1 MGKDKK
7 TPITINDKEYILE
20 DMTDE
25 QKILVNHSVDL
36 SRKIDS
42 MKFNLDQLTIGK
54 ETFVKMLEESL
65 KNFLVVSLATDRSLL
80 SLSSNSES
88 LLAKSFIYFL

>member
-7 TPITINDKEYILE
+7 TPIVINDKEYILE

-25 QKILVNHSVDL
+25 QKMLVNHSVDL

-42 MKFNLDQLTIGK
+42 MKFNLDQLTVGK
-54 ETFVKMLEESL
+54 ETFVKMLE
-65 KNFLVVSLATDRSLL
+65 D
-80 SLSSNSES
+80 SLSKEDDTVEEAEVIN
-88 LLAKSFIYFL
+88 

>member
-25 QKILVNHSVDL
+25 QKTLVNHSVDL

-42 MKFNLDQLTIGK
+42 MKFNLDQLTVGK

-65 KNFLVVSLATDRSLL
+65 SKVEEAEVV
-80 SLSSNSES
+80 N
-88 LLAKSFIYFL
+88 

>member
-7 TPITINDKEYILE
+7 TPIVINDKEYILE

-25 QKILVNHSVDL
+25 QKMLVNHSVDL

-42 MKFNLDQLTIGK
+42 MKFNLDQLTVGK
-54 ETFVKMLEESL
+54 ETFVKMLE
-65 KNFLVVSLATDRSLL
+65 D
-80 SLSSNSES
+80 SLSKEDDKVEEAEVIN
-88 LLAKSFIYFL
+88 

>member
-25 QKILVNHSVDL
+25 QKTLVNHSVDL

-42 MKFNLDQLTIGK
+42 MKFNMDQLNVGK
-54 ETFVKMLEESL
+54 DTFVRMLEESL
-65 KNFLVVSLATDRSLL
+65 SKEDNKVKAAEVV
-80 SLSSNSES
+80 N
-88 LLAKSFIYFL
+88 

>member
-42 MKFNLDQLTIGK
+42 MKFNLDQLTVGK

-65 KNFLVVSLATDRSLL
+65 SKVEEAEVV
-80 SLSSNSES
+80 N
-88 LLAKSFIYFL
+88 

>member
-7 TPITINDKEYILE
+7 TPITINDKEYVIE

-42 MKFNLDQLTIGK
+42 MKFNLDQLNVGK
-54 ETFVKMLEESL
+54 DTFVRLLEESL
-65 KNFLVVSLATDRSLL
+65 NKEDSDVEDAEVIN
-80 SLSSNSES
+80 
-88 LLAKSFIYFL
+88 

>member
-7 TPITINDKEYILE
+7 TPIVINDKEYILE

-25 QKILVNHSVDL
+25 QKMLVNHSVDL

-42 MKFNLDQLTIGK
+42 MKFNLDQLTVGK

-65 KNFLVVSLATDRSLL
+65 SKEDDKVEEAEVV
-80 SLSSNSES
+80 N
-88 LLAKSFIYFL
+88 

>member
-25 QKILVNHSVDL
+25 QKTLVNHSVDL

-42 MKFNLDQLTIGK
+42 MKFNLDQLTVGK
-54 ETFVKMLEESL
+54 ETFVKMLE
-65 KNFLVVSLATDRSLL
+65 D
-80 SLSSNSES
+80 SLSKEDDKVEEAEVIN
-88 LLAKSFIYFL
+88 

>member
-7 TPITINDKEYILE
+7 TPITINDKEYVIE

-25 QKILVNHSVDL
+25 QKTLVNHSVDL

-42 MKFNLDQLTIGK
+42 MKFNLDQLNVGK
-54 ETFVKMLEESL
+54 DTFVRLLEESL
-65 KNFLVVSLATDRSLL
+65 NKQDSDVEEAEVIN
-80 SLSSNSES
+80 
-88 LLAKSFIYFL
+88 

>member
-7 TPITINDKEYILE
+7 TPITINNKEYVIE

-25 QKILVNHSVDL
+25 QKMLVNHSVDL

-42 MKFNLDQLTIGK
+42 MKFNLDQLTVGK

-65 KNFLVVSLATDRSLL
+65 SKEDDTVEEAEVIN
-80 SLSSNSES
+80 
-88 LLAKSFIYFL
+88 

>member
-25 QKILVNHSVDL
+25 QKMLVNHSVDL

-42 MKFNLDQLTIGK
+42 MKFNLDQLTVGK

-65 KNFLVVSLATDRSLL
+65 SKEDDTVEEAEVIN
-80 SLSSNSES
+80 
-88 LLAKSFIYFL
+88 

>member
-7 TPITINDKEYILE
+7 TPITINDKEYVIE

-42 MKFNLDQLTIGK
+42 MKFNLDQLNVGK
-54 ETFVKMLEESL
+54 DTFVRLLEESL
-65 KNFLVVSLATDRSLL
+65 NKEDSDVEEAEVIN
-80 SLSSNSES
+80 
-88 LLAKSFIYFL
+88 

>member
-7 TPITINDKEYILE
+7 TPITINDKEYVIE

-25 QKILVNHSVDL
+25 QKTLVNHSVDL

-42 MKFNLDQLTIGK
+42 MKFNLDQLNVGK
-54 ETFVKMLEESL
+54 DTFVRLLE
-65 KNFLVVSLATDRSLL
+65 D
-80 SLSSNSES
+80 SLSKVEDAEIVN
-88 LLAKSFIYFL
+88 

>member
-7 TPITINDKEYILE
+7 TPITINDKEYIIE

-25 QKILVNHSVDL
+25 QKTLVNHSVDL

-42 MKFNLDQLTIGK
+42 MKFNLDQLNVGK
-54 ETFVKMLEESL
+54 DTFVRLLEESL
-65 KNFLVVSLATDRSLL
+65 NKKDSDVEDAEVIN
-80 SLSSNSES
+80 
-88 LLAKSFIYFL
+88 

>member
-7 TPITINDKEYILE
+7 TPITINDKEYVIE

-25 QKILVNHSVDL
+25 QKTLVNHSVDL

-42 MKFNLDQLTIGK
+42 MKFNLDQLNVGK
-54 ETFVKMLEESL
+54 DTFVRLLEESL
-65 KNFLVVSLATDRSLL
+65 NKQDSDVEEAEV
-80 SLSSNSES
+80 
-88 LLAKSFIYFL
+88 KVK

>member
-7 TPITINDKEYILE
+7 TPITINDKEYVIE

-25 QKILVNHSVDL
+25 QKTLVNHSVDL

-42 MKFNLDQLTIGK
+42 MKFNLDQLNVGK
-54 ETFVKMLEESL
+54 DTFVRLLEESL
-65 KNFLVVSLATDRSLL
+65 NKEDSDVEDAEVIN
-80 SLSSNSES
+80 
-88 LLAKSFIYFL
+88 

>member
-25 QKILVNHSVDL
+25 QKTLVNHSVDL

-42 MKFNLDQLTIGK
+42 MKFNLDQLTVGK

-65 KNFLVVSLATDRSLL
+65 NKVEEAEVIN
-80 SLSSNSES
+80 
-88 LLAKSFIYFL
+88 

>member
-7 TPITINDKEYILE
+7 TPITINDKEYIIE

-25 QKILVNHSVDL
+25 QKTLVNHSVDL

-42 MKFNLDQLTIGK
+42 MKFNLDQLNVGK
-54 ETFVKMLEESL
+54 DTFVKLLEESL
-65 KNFLVVSLATDRSLL
+65 NKKDSDVEDAEVIN
-80 SLSSNSES
+80 
-88 LLAKSFIYFL
+88 

>member
-7 TPITINDKEYILE
+7 TPITINDKEYVIE

-42 MKFNLDQLTIGK
+42 MKFNLDQLNVGK
-54 ETFVKMLEESL
+54 DTFVRLLEESL
-65 KNFLVVSLATDRSLL
+65 NKKDSDVEDAEVIN
-80 SLSSNSES
+80 
-88 LLAKSFIYFL
+88 

>member
-7 TPITINDKEYILE
+7 TPITINDKEYVIE

-25 QKILVNHSVDL
+25 QKTLVNHSVDL

-42 MKFNLDQLTIGK
+42 MKFNLDQLNVGK
-54 ETFVKMLEESL
+54 DTFVRLLEESL
-65 KNFLVVSLATDRSLL
+65 NKED
-80 SLSSNSES
+80 SNVEE
-88 LLAKSFIYFL
+88 AEVIN

>member
-7 TPITINDKEYILE
+7 TPIVINDKEYILE

-25 QKILVNHSVDL
+25 QKMLVNHSVDL

-42 MKFNLDQLTIGK
+42 MKFNLDQLTVGK
-54 ETFVKMLEESL
+54 ETFVKMLEDSL
-65 KNFLVVSLATDRSLL
+65 NKEDDKVEEAEVIN
-80 SLSSNSES
+80 
-88 LLAKSFIYFL
+88 

>member
-42 MKFNLDQLTIGK
+42 MKFNLDQLTVGK

-65 KNFLVVSLATDRSLL
+65 SKVEEAEVIN
-80 SLSSNSES
+80 
-88 LLAKSFIYFL
+88 

>member
-7 TPITINDKEYILE
+7 TPITINNKEYVIE

-25 QKILVNHSVDL
+25 QKTLVNHSVDL

-42 MKFNLDQLTIGK
+42 MKFNLDQLTVGK
-54 ETFVKMLEESL
+54 DTFVRLLEESL
-65 KNFLVVSLATDRSLL
+65 NKQDSDVEEAEVIN
-80 SLSSNSES
+80 
-88 LLAKSFIYFL
+88 

>member
-42 MKFNLDQLTIGK
+42 MKFNLDQLTVGK

-65 KNFLVVSLATDRSLL
+65 NKVEEAEVIN
-80 SLSSNSES
+80 
-88 LLAKSFIYFL
+88 

>member
-7 TPITINDKEYILE
+7 TPITINDKEYIIE

-25 QKILVNHSVDL
+25 QKTLVNHSVDL

-42 MKFNLDQLTIGK
+42 MKFNLDQLNVGK
-54 ETFVKMLEESL
+54 DTFVKLLEESL
-65 KNFLVVSLATDRSLL
+65 NKEDSDVEDAEVIN
-80 SLSSNSES
+80 
-88 LLAKSFIYFL
+88 

>member
-42 MKFNLDQLTIGK
+42 MKFNLDQLTVGK

-65 KNFLVVSLATDRSLL
+65 RKVEEAEVIN
-80 SLSSNSES
+80 
-88 LLAKSFIYFL
+88 

>member
-7 TPITINDKEYILE
+7 TPITINDKEYIIE

-25 QKILVNHSVDL
+25 QKTLVNHSVDL

-42 MKFNLDQLTIGK
+42 MKFNLDQLNVGK
-54 ETFVKMLEESL
+54 DTFVRLLEESL
-65 KNFLVVSLATDRSLL
+65 NKEDSDVEDAEVIN
-80 SLSSNSES
+80 
-88 LLAKSFIYFL
+88 

>member
-7 TPITINDKEYILE
+7 TPITINDKEYVIE

-25 QKILVNHSVDL
+25 QKTLVNHSVDL

-42 MKFNLDQLTIGK
+42 MKFNLDQLNVGK
-54 ETFVKMLEESL
+54 DTFVRLLEESL
-65 KNFLVVSLATDRSLL
+65 SKVEDAEIVN
-80 SLSSNSES
+80 
-88 LLAKSFIYFL
+88 

>member
-42 MKFNLDQLTIGK
+42 MKFNLDQLTVGK

-65 KNFLVVSLATDRSLL
+65 NKVEDYDKEITS
-80 SLSSNSES
+80 
-88 LLAKSFIYFL
+88 K